1 MKGIDLSLSINS
13 LLQHLIEILGVQKN
27 DKTIHVRMCLWLKCR
42 KGPLF
47 TVAESGRNGSDALDH
62 RIIHHLLGRRGQ
74 GETGDSQAIPADDK
88 KSSRSQRLISKILCN
103 RLLRNCRS
111 VRKH

>member
-74 GETGDSQAIPADDK
+74 GETGDGQAIPADDK
-88 KSSRSQRLISKILCN
+88 KIIKISKINLKDT
-103 RLLRNCRS
+103 L
-111 VRKH
+111 